1 MRGALL
7 FQGQKV
13 GRRDLLRVDHQL
25 GARAGQYCSQPRN
38 FLSIAFNNG
47 SGPDVL
53 KVANR
58 VHLASRP
65 SSTSLSLFTV
75 VSICCHT
82 LPSSL
87 FASSFVFQ
95 RESRSASCRTTQ
107 AMMPLRSVAPHRWA
121 TEVAIRRALKR
132 TSAAGRRSKLRN
144 NARETRLGTM
154 PRADRKGPSRGLRV
168 RSRRPP

>member
-38 FLSIAFNNG
+38 FLSSAFNNG
-47 SGPDVL
+47 PGPDVL

-65 SSTSLSLFTV
+65 INT
-75 VSICCHT
+75 
-82 LPSSL
+82 
-87 FASSFVFQ
+87 A
-95 RESRSASCRTTQ
+95 R
-107 AMMPLRSVAPHRWA
+107 APNPKTWA
-121 TEVAIRRALKR
+121 KR
-132 TSAAGRRSKLRN
+132 G
-144 NARETRLGTM
+144 
-154 PRADRKGPSRGLRV
+154 
-168 RSRRPP
+168 